1 MKAADPS
8 SESSPALEDSAASA
22 ASSNPADSSGN
33 IGGQIERRRRKLQHL
48 QQDPERR
55 LEYRFEADH
64 TAAGIAS
71 EWSDLAAGV
80 RTDTRVNAAGRLT
93 LMRRHG
99 GLSFG
104 VLRDRTGT
112 VQLFLDRAALG
123 ESNYANFLDVDR
135 GDWIGVT
142 GQVIRTDKGEISI
155 AVEAF
160 ENLGK
165 ALRPPPDKDKGL
177 TDVEVRYRQRYV
189 DLMTNE
195 RTRRIFD
202 IRRKTIHAI
211 RKHLEDAGFWEVEG
225 PILQSIQ
232 GGATARPF
240 ITHHNAL
247 DIDMYLRIAL
257 ELHLKR
263 LVVGGME
270 RVFEL
275 SRVFRNEGIDVRHN
289 PEFTMLEAYQA
300 FADYTDM
307 MDLVEGMVGAAVQE
321 ALDGNFVV
329 KVGDHSVDLSPPWPR
344 ITMAD
349 LIEQK
354 LGVKLDPTMPVEQA
368 RRILDGLGVEWEQS
382 WGSGK
387 LMKQVVDERIQHDI
401 VNPIFCIDYPEEVS
415 PLARVHRSK
424 PGYVERFELM
434 VAGFELCNAY
444 SEQNDAAQ
452 QLKAFELEARA
463 KAEGDPE
470 AGDIDLDYVRALE
483 YGMPCTGGLG
493 IGIDR
498 LVMLLSET
506 ENIREVILFPTM
518 RPEAGQPGP
527 SGPHTGKKGL
537 GRLEPPPVAV
547 PQQVAPALPANAPP
561 APAIDFTARQAQR
574 GRNLSSRRALALL
587 AGVGGVIMLL
597 TLLPGLHSRFS
608 PFGNPIGPIWFR
620 VTGHLATMLT
630 GLALLFLAG
639 QLARGKRRAW
649 QVTTVLFTVGIVT
662 NLLKGPHPISAAY
675 CLAMS
680 VALLCFRKLFQGRSD
695 PPSLFRL
702 LRLAPLYVIAV
713 LAVGFTSLGI
723 ERRHLGAPL
732 TFSGGL
738 ETIVKGLVG
747 VGGPYTYR
755 RIFFREYFPAA
766 MLILGIVGVLG
777 IAFLLFRPLRS
788 RAPHTETDW
797 AHARRLVRLYGSDT
811 LAYFALRDDKSFFF
825 SADGE
830 AFVAY
835 TYLGGFA
842 LASGDP
848 IGAPESLDAVLDEF
862 IDFCQQR
869 SWRVSFLAAS
879 SAEMPRYEA
888 RGLRGFYLGD
898 EAIVQCDSF
907 TLAGPAMKGVRAAV
921 RRVERSYRFTVV
933 RESEASAALVAQL
946 NAISQQWRGKAPER
960 GFTMSLSQDIEGAG
974 KNPEFLLCVAL
985 DEKNQPGGFLRIV
998 PAYGG
1003 DFGYTLDLMR
1013 HLPDAPNG
1021 MTEYLIAQ
1029 TALALGAEG
1038 IVRLSMNF
1046 AMWGKLY
1053 EEDVHYTATQRL
1065 AKRAVDILN
1074 PFFQIK
1080 SLHDFNA
1087 KFSPVWL
1094 SRVLVYQERTD
1105 LPRVGLLYAGA
1116 EGFLSLPGIGDLF
1129 VPKAVGGVSSEAAS
1143 GSAAA

>member
-1 MKAADPS
+1 MRAADAS
-8 SESSPALEDSAASA
+8 NESSPASKIPDAPAELAQATDSA
-22 ASSNPADSSGN
+22 GN
-33 IGGQIERRRRKLQHL
+33 VRGQVERRREKLRHL
-48 QQDPERR
+48 QEDPERR
-55 LEYRFEADH
+55 LKYRFEADH
-64 TAAGIAS
+64 SAAEIAA
-71 EWSDLAAGV
+71 EWGDIPSGTRTESVV
-80 RTDTRVNAAGRLT
+80 RSAGRLT
-93 LMRRHG
+93 LVRRHG
-99 GLSFG
+99 GLTFG

-112 VQLFLDRAALG
+112 IQLFLDRSALG
-123 ESNYANFLDVDR
+123 DQAYANFLDTDR
-135 GDWIGVT
+135 GDWVGVIGRVM
-142 GQVIRTDKGEISI
+142 RTDKGEISV
-155 AVEAF
+155 AVEQF

-177 TDVEVRYRQRYV
+177 TDVEMRYRQRYV

-211 RKHLEDAGFWEVEG
+211 RGHLEAAGFWEVEG

-307 MDLVEGMVGAAVQE
+307 MDLVEGMVVAAVNE
-321 ALDGNFVV
+321 ALDGRFVV

-344 ITMAD
+344 VTMSD
-349 LIEQK
+349 LIEEK
-354 LGVKLDPTMPVEQA
+354 LGVRLDPTMPVDEA
-368 RRILDGLGVEWEQS
+368 RGILDGLGIEWERS

-387 LMKQVVDERIQHDI
+387 LMKQVVDERIQHEI
-401 VNPIFCIDYPEEVS
+401 VNPIFCVDYPEEVS
-415 PLARVHRSK
+415 PLARVHRSR

-444 SEQNDAAQ
+444 SEQNDATQ
-452 QLKAFELEARA
+452 QLAAFELEARA

-498 LVMLLSET
+498 LVMLLSEA

-518 RPEAGQPGP
+518 RPEAGSPSPTGP
-527 SGPHTGKKGL
+527 RTGKKGL
-537 GRLEPPPVAV
+537 GRLDPPPAV
-547 PQQVAPALPANAPP
+547 LTEAAPAPAPAVIAKAPP
-561 APAIDFTARQAQR
+561 AAFAERQAQR
-574 GRNLSSRRALALL
+574 ERTQTTLRSLGVL
-587 AGVGGVIMLL
+587 AGVGGAIMLL
-597 TLLPGLHSRFS
+597 TLLPGLHSRLG
-608 PFGNPIGPIWFR
+608 PFGNPIGPVWFR
-620 VTGHLATMLT
+620 VTGHLATMMT

-639 QLARGKRRAW
+639 QLVRGKRRAW
-649 QVTTVLFTVGIVT
+649 QVTTVLFAVGIVT
-662 NLLKGPHPISAAY
+662 NVLKGPHPISAAY

-680 VALLCFRKLFQGRSD
+680 VALLRYRKLFQGRAD

-702 LRLAPLYVIAV
+702 LRLAPIYVLSV

-723 ERRHLGAPL
+723 ERRHLGTPL
-732 TFSGGL
+732 TFAGGL

-747 VGGPYTYR
+747 IGGPYTYR
-755 RIFFREYFPAA
+755 RLFFREYFPAA
-766 MLILGIVGVLG
+766 LLILGIVGVLG

-848 IGAPESLDAVLDEF
+848 IGAPDSLDAVLDEF
-862 IDFCQQR
+862 IDYCQGR
-869 SWRVSFLAAS
+869 SWKVAFLAARTS
-879 SAEMPRYEA
+879 EMPRYEA

-907 TLAGPAMKGVRAAV
+907 TLSGPPMKGVRAAV
-921 RRVERSYRFTVV
+921 RRVERSYRFMVV
-933 RESEASAALVAQL
+933 RESEAPEALVAQL

-960 GFTMSLSQDIEGAG
+960 GFTMSLSQDIEGGG

-998 PAYGG
+998 PAYGD

-1038 IVRLSMNF
+1038 INRLSMNF

-1053 EEDVHYTATQRL
+1053 EEDIHYSASQRL

-1087 KFSPVWL
+1087 KFSPIWL

-1116 EGFLSLPGIGDLF
+1116 EGFLSLPGVGDLF
-1129 VPKAVGGVSSEAAS
+1129 VPKAVGGVSSEVA
-1143 GSAAA
+1143 GGRAAA